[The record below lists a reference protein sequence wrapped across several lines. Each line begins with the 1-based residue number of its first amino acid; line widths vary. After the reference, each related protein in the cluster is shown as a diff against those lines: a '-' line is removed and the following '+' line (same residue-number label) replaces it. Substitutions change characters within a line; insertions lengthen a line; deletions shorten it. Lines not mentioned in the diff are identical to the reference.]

1 MCLYQVDGFMGI
13 IQKEC
18 CPAELCEATA
28 ASIAAECRERSG
40 AAPPIEVHANDRS
53 QAMTPRLSP
62 CNPMPATPCAREM
75 H

>member
-1 MCLYQVDGFMGI
+1 MGI

-18 CPAELCEATA
+18 CAAELCEDTA

-53 QAMTPRLSP
+53 QARTPRLSP
-62 CNPMPATPCAREM
+62 CNPMR
-75 H
+75 